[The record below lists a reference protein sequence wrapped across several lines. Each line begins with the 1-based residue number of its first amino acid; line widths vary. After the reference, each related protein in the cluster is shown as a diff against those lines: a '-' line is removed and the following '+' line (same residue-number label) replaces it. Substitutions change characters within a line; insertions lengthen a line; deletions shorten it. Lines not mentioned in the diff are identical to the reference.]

1 MATQTKIPLTIRN
14 PWWGHKPSDK
24 QLKALWAYEE
34 CPDLFYGGAAGPG
47 KTSYLLMPWGCL
59 GCCVPAEIRM
69 EGSDSGVRQVLLR
82 GSWESVLSWHTWSPG
97 CGVHPLG
104 GILRRGPPWPGLAL
118 APGGEPV
125 GAGARSWSSGRG
137 GWRTYLMFVDLRTTS
152 RHGDQPPSPR
162 PLRDGAALARPL
174 SWHQVRF
181 PWGLLDSL
189 DVCPFL

>member
-1 MATQTKIPLTIRN
+1 MATQTKIPPLTVSN
-14 PWWGHKPSDK
+14 PWWGHDPSDK
-24 QLKALWAYEE
+24 QWLGLYAYEE

-59 GCCVPAEIRM
+59 GCCVPAEIRL

-137 GWRTYLMFVDLRTTS
+137 VENVS
-152 RHGDQPPSPR
+152 
-162 PLRDGAALARPL
+162 
-174 SWHQVRF
+174 
-181 PWGLLDSL
+181 
-189 DVCPFL
+189 DVC